1 MRIKK
6 QKGFTLIELMVTVA
20 IIGILSAFALPAYQD
35 YVVRA
40 QVSEGIEL
48 TGGLQAQIGELY
60 AQTGDLSAIMADG
73 GSGIPYNFRAQGK
86 YAQVW
91 TIQYGAIEVI
101 FNQPSASKKLSA
113 INAQLLLKPVEQADG
128 SLLWQCGPGLNMQK
142 KYLPSSCQDT
152 IATN

>member
-1 MRIKK
+1 MRMKK
-6 QKGFTLIELMVTVA
+6 QKGFTLIELMITVA
-20 IIGILSAFALPAYQD
+20 IIGILSAFAIPAYQD
-35 YVVRA
+35 YVIRA

-48 TGGLQAQIGELY
+48 SGALQTQIGELY
-60 AQTGDLSAIMADG
+60 AQTGDLSAIMTDG

-113 INAQLLLKPVEQADG
+113 INAQLLLKPIEQADG
-128 SLLWQCGPGLNMQK
+128 SLLWQCGAGLNMK
-142 KYLPSSCQDT
+142 KQWLPSSCQDT